1 MYLTYA
7 EYTAAPFNGTL
18 DEAAFTLLEY
28 QAGKIIDLA
37 THERAADEDPV
48 RVAVKYAAYELISLL
63 AAQAEADK
71 AAAGGISSMS
81 NDGVSITY
89 GSSSGASAAS
99 SASAMRSAVLKKY
112 LATEVD
118 ANGTPLL
125 YAGVEV

>member
-1 MYLTYA
+1 MYLTYE

-37 THERAADEDPV
+37 THMRAADEEPV
-48 RVAVKYAAYELISLL
+48 RDAVKYAAYELISLL

-89 GSSSGASAAS
+89 GSSGASAAS
-99 SASAMRSAVLKKY
+99 SASAMRTAVLKKY
-112 LATEVD
+112 LATEAD

-125 YAGVEV
+125 YAGVDL